1 MLRFFEDCIDLS
13 EPDSEG
19 WVILGDLVSAFDQEG
34 SSVIGNSIMWFLT
47 AMNADSM
54 VGFGPKAL
62 WHGVQH
68 AVRSFINLANRDRVV
83 QDRLDVIVGGKFPEP
98 CASAI
103 AHWMALIT
111 AGKKL
116 LPLILEGGSIWH
128 MEGFDYDPDSEVD
141 PVALAKQRPW
151 IYTTWSKTLKSNLEN
166 AHKIFASELAATLE
180 IYNWSQAVLQDLK
193 ASKLKG
199 NASENHAWRC
209 LSCQDDYS
217 SMKFGLVEPSHIA
230 FVECVK
236 FQHRYNCAC
245 EEYIRIRD
253 QSREPTNILIN
264 LTAEDLAHDEDIFQ
278 DAKSQYESDDESDTG
293 GHPLWHLECERY
305 IAQAEHEDVKDPFRD
320 AASLLYRAQARL
332 WLGDYQPGQR
342 LCGSCFF
349 WSEGYMD
356 EDVENNGDFWPSVPK
371 SFRNSE

>member
-83 QDRLDVIVGGKFPEP
+83 QDRLDVIVGGKFPET

-103 AHWMALIT
+103 AHWMALII
-111 AGKKL
+111 AGKNL
-116 LPLILEGGSIWH
+116 LPMILDGGSIWH

-141 PVALAKQRPW
+141 PVVLAKQRPY
-151 IYTTWSKTLKSNLEN
+151 IYNTWSKTLKANLER
-166 AHKIFASELAATLE
+166 AHKLFASELAATLE
-180 IYNWSQAVLQDLK
+180 IYNCSQAVLQDLK
-193 ASKLKG
+193 ASKFEGTVNGKHSL
-199 NASENHAWRC
+199 RC
-209 LSCQDDYS
+209 SCCHNDYS
-217 SMKFGLVEPSHIA
+217 SLKFGLVEPSHVA
-230 FVECVK
+230 FVECIK

-245 EEYIRIRD
+245 EEYIRTRGR
-253 QSREPTNILIN
+253 SHEPVNILIN
-264 LTAEDLAHDEDIFQ
+264 LTADGLAYEDDIFQ
-278 DAKSQYESDDESDTG
+278 DAKPQHEIDDESDTG
-293 GHPLWHLECERY
+293 GQPLWHVECERY
-305 IAQAEHEDVKDPFRD
+305 MTQPEHKDFKDPFRD

-332 WLGDYQPGQR
+332 WLGNYQPGQR
-342 LCGSCFF
+342 LCGSCFLR
-349 WSEGYMD
+349 SEGYMD
-356 EDVENNGDFWPSVPK
+356 EDVQNNGDFWSCVPN
-371 SFRNSE
+371 SFRNSD